1 MAGGLLGVKKIIGAR
16 AAPAAQSAGRAADSR
31 PEPAAVGWFSVD
43 PLRLAGGVS
52 QHHGAAGYG
61 KAAAGIEYLLI
72 L

>member
-1 MAGGLLGVKKIIGAR
+1 MGRLPAAKETIGAR

-31 PEPAAVGWFSVD
+31 SEHAAVGWFSVD

-61 KAAAGIEYLLI
+61 KVAAGIEYLLI